1 MATGRRAGHDRRVDV
16 VALTADS
23 PAAHQD
29 AWAALFRALVEE
41 QLPELEPPGRAEA
54 LAQLTGDEERAL
66 AGLLAMDGDRPA
78 GAVLARLPLIE
89 DLDRADAALFV
100 AEPDRRRGCG
110 RRLFDGICQV
120 LLDSGRRLLRGD
132 AEAGT
137 AGERF
142 AAALGARETQR
153 VVRSRLDLT
162 AVDSAEL
169 AELTGRRVA
178 GYRLVCWTG
187 RCPDDLVDAFAR
199 AREAMNDAPLGDA
212 TRDPRIWDA
221 ARVRRWEEHQARRTY
236 RGLVTAAVHE
246 ASGEVAG
253 FTEIYGTGDRPRGV
267 EQEDT
272 AVVAAHRGHG
282 LGLLVKA
289 VNLRRLL
296 DVEPHTRWVVTWNA
310 ADNRFMR
317 AVNERLGFVV
327 CAEELELELSL
338 G

>member
-1 MATGRRAGHDRRVDV
+1 MDV
-16 VALTADS
+16 VPLTADS
-23 PAAHQD
+23 PVAHQD
-29 AWAALFRALVEE
+29 AWAAMFRALVEE

-54 LAQLTGDEERAL
+54 LAELTNDEERAL
-66 AGLLAMDGDRPA
+66 TGLLAMDDDRPV
-78 GAVLARLPLIE
+78 GAMLARLPLLE
-89 DLDRADAALFV
+89 DLDRADGALVVAAS
-100 AEPDRRRGCG
+100 DRRGG
-110 RRLFDGICQV
+110 IARRLLDGISGV

-137 AGERF
+137 PGARF
-142 AAALGARETQR
+142 AQAIGARETQR

-162 AVDSAEL
+162 AVDRSDLEQL
-169 AELTGRRVA
+169 AGRQAA
-178 GYRLVCWTG
+178 GYRLACWTD

-199 AREAMNDAPLGDA
+199 AREAMNDAPVGDA

-221 ARVRRWEEHQARRTY
+221 ARVRRWEGHQARRTY

-246 ASGEVAG
+246 GSGEVAG
-253 FTEIYGTGDRPRGV
+253 FTEIYGAGDRPRGV

-282 LGLLVKA
+282 LGLLIKA

-296 DVEPHTRWVVTWNA
+296 DAEPHTRWVVTWNA

-317 AVNERLGFVV
+317 AVNEWLGFVP

-338 G
+338 A